1 MKRLYSKSIKSKT
14 TFREDK
20 DKWVNLENILGRG
33 GPQVGDTDFT
43 LQVFGV
49 YSLPE
54 LYTRLNQSGS
64 VDAWSYIVKF
74 YDIQL
79 PSGKYNQREMTEEE
93 LKDQENKKKPAP
105 KINKKDLAAVKAEED
120 RLAAELKEKEE
131 KEKAF
136 NDLLN
141 SMSEEDRYHYLKE
154 LPTKEPW
161 LSWPEGKSIATIK
174 KSGDKFVELEQDI
187 NNEKGAIL
195 ELQFIPPPDEDPKK
209 RPKPKGMLP
218 DEIKPLYAVAWI
230 DYSKLNETPGLTE
243 LEIRAKLMT
252 REKYEKNI
260 DDLEQIIN
268 KKVFNP
274 YSPEYEKL
282 NSTKA
287 QNKENVPEG
296 QSTPNNNNNNNNTN
310 TQENETSKDYL
321 EAAGTYIRIRIML
334 SQPVNPILPDIELP
348 EPILFIKKEK
358 PPKKPITPEEIENDL
373 LRQFKIA
380 IAAIAKVYDE
390 ALGESAKGNLIKRD
404 KGNVAQTAKKEDKE
418 QYAYKFLEKFNT
430 SGRAD
435 LLKEKLKKFIVR
447 IVRDKFGMKNT
458 PIKGIFKD
466 ERDQFYSEL
475 YGYLTEILKKASKEF
490 IELKKDELHENV
502 ITPFSQSKKEIMDYI
517 TRENKEPE
525 DKRLLRLS
533 KENELLNDFSKAVKY
548 YRARLILDPNK
559 EAWLA
564 YSNLAKKLED
574 IPEVETALINA
585 ISLNPENCDI
595 NLQLIFCGLLYAKG
609 QINNAINYLTLYILK
624 KGLNE
629 TNYVFNAFL
638 SFLYKEKSISPP
650 ANVNSSTK
658 GIKNV
663 YDALSKKYYEIAKLF
678 KMKTIPPDELK
689 PPKEEKIEVEEDPK
703 KKKGK
708 EKEKDKKGTE
718 QVTEENIEELRKK
731 GNPRLHPEFKRPI
744 LNNEQLD
751 SIWFE
756 SVNLFNRYNFFE
768 ISEKL
773 LENATEETKQ
783 TIAFKAEQAQVLL
796 FRKEYERVVE
806 LCNDIIK
813 QNKLSYKA
821 YMLKGHA
828 LYNLTRY
835 QEAEQTYIK
844 AIRFKPQEIP
854 FDIEMLVKLGLIYIK
869 QERWYDAKV
878 IFKQIIKKDP
888 ETSFAYRYLGY
899 ALTQLGDST
908 EAEKALMKANMLDI
922 ENPLIWAYL
931 TIFNL
936 NNGKKNQ
943 ALECFNELC
952 KVNYN
957 DVKIMKQIANL
968 FYDMEEYE
976 ITINIYKLIKEQ
988 EKTDGDCYLKIAKI
1002 YDEKLDKKKEALQI
1016 LKEGLDKVLDDSMHQ
1031 EIELLI
1037 QKIEKEELDLILG
1050 INDNKENQCDN
1061 VIKEQ
1066 EEQESNLKSNNS
1078 EIKEE
1083 KANNEVN
1090 NNNIEIKD
1098 ENNEQKE
1105 EVIKI

>member
-1 MKRLYSKSIKSKT
+1 MRRAISKNFKSKA
-14 TFREDK
+14 TFREEK
-20 DKWVNLENILGRG
+20 DKWVNLENILSRG

-54 LYTRLNQSGS
+54 LFSKLYQSGS
-64 VDAWSYIVKF
+64 VDAWSYLVKF

-79 PSGKYNQREMTEEE
+79 PSGKYNQREMSEEE
-93 LKDQENKKKPAP
+93 LKDQDNKKKPAP

-120 RLAAELKEKEE
+120 RLAQEQKEKEE

-136 NDLLN
+136 NDFLN
-141 SMSEEDRYHYLKE
+141 TMNEEERFYYLKE
-154 LPTKEPW
+154 MPTKEPW

-174 KSGDKFVELEQDI
+174 KTGDKFVELEEDI
-187 NNEKGAIL
+187 NEEKGAIL

-209 RPKPKGMLP
+209 RPKPKGMMP
-218 DEIKPLYAVAWI
+218 EEIKPIYAVAWI

-260 DDLEQIIN
+260 DDLEKIIN

-282 NSTKA
+282 NPVKE
-287 QNKENVPEG
+287 QNKDSNPEEKP
-296 QSTPNNNNNNNNTN
+296 QLNNENNNNPNP
-310 TQENETSKDYL
+310 EDDSSKDYL
-321 EAAGTYIRIRIML
+321 EKAGTYIRIRIML
-334 SQPVNPILPDIELP
+334 SQPVNPVLPDVDLP
-348 EPILFIKKEK
+348 EPISFIKKEK

-373 LRQFKIA
+373 IRQFKIA

-404 KGNVAQTAKKEDKE
+404 KGNVAAGTKKEDKE

-447 IVRDKFGMKNT
+447 IVRDKFGMKKT
-458 PIKGIFKD
+458 PIKGVFKD

-475 YGYLTEILKKASKEF
+475 YGYLTDVLKKATNEF
-490 IELKKDELHENV
+490 TELKKDELHENV
-502 ITPFSQSKKEIMDYI
+502 ITPFAQSKKEIMDYI

-548 YRARLILDPNK
+548 YKARLILDPNR

-585 ISLNPENCDI
+585 ISLDPENCDI
-595 NLQLIFCGLLYAKG
+595 NLQLIFCGLLYSKG

-629 TNYVFNAFL
+629 TNYIFNIFL
-638 SFLYKEKSISPP
+638 SFLYKEKSTTT
-650 ANVNSSTK
+650 SSNPNTSLK
-658 GIKNV
+658 TIKNIN
-663 YDALSKKYYEIAKLF
+663 DSLSKKYYEVAKLF
-678 KMKTIPPDELK
+678 KMRSLPPDELK
-689 PPKEEKIEVEEDPK
+689 PPVEEKVEEEEDPK

-708 EKEKDKKGTE
+708 DKDKDKKTE
-718 QVTEENIEELRKK
+718 QLTEENIEELRKR
-731 GNPRLHPEFKRPI
+731 GNPRLHPEFKKAI

-756 SVNLFNRYNFFE
+756 AVKLFNRYNFFE
-768 ISEKL
+768 ISQKL

-783 TIAFKAEQAQVLL
+783 TVLFKNEQAQVLL
-796 FRKEYERVVE
+796 FRKEYDKVIE
-806 LCNDIIK
+806 LCDDIIK
-813 QNKLSYKA
+813 QNRLSYNA
-821 YMLKGHA
+821 YIIKGHA
-828 LYNLTRY
+828 LYNLNRFE
-835 QEAEQTYIK
+835 EAEKTYIK
-844 AIRFKPQEIP
+844 AIRFKPQEIQ

-869 QERWYDAKV
+869 QERFYDAKV
-878 IFKQIIKKDP
+878 IFKQIVKNDP
-888 ETSFAYRYLGY
+888 EASFAWRYLGY
-899 ALTQLGDST
+899 ALTQLGDSS
-908 EAEKALMKANMLDI
+908 EAEKALMKANILDI
-922 ENPLIWAYL
+922 DNPLIWAYL
-931 TIFNL
+931 AIFNL
-936 NNGKKNQ
+936 NNGRKNQ

-957 DVKIMKQIANL
+957 DVKVMKQIANL
-968 FYDMEEYE
+968 FYDIEEYQ
-976 ITINIYKLIKEQ
+976 ITINIYRKIKEQ
-988 EKTDGDCYLKIAKI
+988 EKTDGDCYIKIAKI
-1002 YDEKLDKKKEALQI
+1002 YDEKLDQKNEALKI
-1016 LKEGLDKVLDDSMHQ
+1016 LKEGLDSVLDDSAHQ

-1037 QKIEKEELDLILG
+1037 QKIEKEQLDLFLG
-1050 INDNKENQCDN
+1050 LSDNKENVSDN
-1061 VIKEQ
+1061 VVN
-1066 EEQESNLKSNNS
+1066 EEQSNKELNLKHNESND
-1078 EIKEE
+1078 IKEE
-1083 KANNEVN
+1083 NAENEE
-1090 NNNIEIKD
+1090 NNNIED
-1098 ENNEQKE
+1098 NVEQKE
-1105 EVIKI
+1105 QVVVQA